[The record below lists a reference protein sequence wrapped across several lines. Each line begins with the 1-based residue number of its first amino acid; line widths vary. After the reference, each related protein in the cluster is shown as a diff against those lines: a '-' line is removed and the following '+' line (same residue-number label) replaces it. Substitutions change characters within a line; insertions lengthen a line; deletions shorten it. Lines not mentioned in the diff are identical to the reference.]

1 MMKSSLHDFLA
12 PDSIAILGASS
23 DPTKRGYK
31 AMVGLINDGYEGA
44 IYPINPKADTIL
56 GYKAY
61 PSMESLPGPAA
72 LALICTPAK
81 TIPDL
86 LAQCGRN
93 GTKGAII
100 LASGFGEVD
109 EAGARLGQE
118 VLAAAQKANVRIVG
132 PNTSGVFNLHK
143 KVNLL
148 ALDNVKPGDI
158 GIISQSGNML
168 LALALEAQSN
178 GHIGFSTYVGP
189 GNQIDLGFADYLQ
202 YLGEDENTR
211 VATLY
216 VEGFKDG
223 RVFLNVAKEIAK
235 TKPVVV
241 YKSGSTEA
249 GQKAAKSHTGALAG
263 SYAMTV
269 DLLRQVGVTVV
280 GQSDEILPVA
290 EGLGLLQQANGNRV
304 AILADGGGQATIAS
318 DRLSEAGLELAEL
331 SDATRSAL
339 RDILFPQAS
348 LVNPVD
354 VAGSTDASPKLL
366 ADCMSILVKDAN
378 VDMVFLVGMFGGYG
392 IRFAEE
398 LKAEEL
404 QTADA
409 IAELSGQ
416 TDKPVVVY
424 SLYSHVRPEPLV
436 RLREAGVP
444 VYNSIEHA
452 VQVLKALSERGAYIS
467 GTERAEL
474 APPLSPDAGVVAT
487 FKQAQ
492 ESGRDLFEFEAK
504 SLLRTYGVDVPKEL
518 IVRNEAGFL
527 KAVAEFGHTSLAMK
541 VISKDILHKSDAGG
555 VKLNLSGEADLRRG
569 HAEILASCKLYKP
582 DAEIEGV
589 LLAPMARKG
598 TEVIIGVSRDPMFGP
613 VLMFG
618 LGGIFVEVLEDVA
631 FRAIPLSRDDARSMV
646 DQIKARKILEGARGE
661 PAVSKDALVEL
672 LLKVSS
678 IVDAHSEILELDL
691 NPVIAYDDGYAVVD
705 ARVIVCQES
714 QL

>member
-1 MMKSSLHDFLA
+1 MKSSLHDFLA

-86 LAQCGRN
+86 LGQCGRN

-109 EAGARLGQE
+109 EAGAKLGQE

-168 LALALEAQSN
+168 LALALEAESN
-178 GHIGFSTYVGP
+178 GHVGFSTYVGP

-202 YLGEDENTR
+202 YLGEDENTC

-280 GQSDEILPVA
+280 SQSDEILPVA

-318 DRLSEAGLELAEL
+318 DRLCEAGLELAEL

-339 RDILFPQAS
+339 REILFPQAS

-354 VAGSTDASPKLL
+354 VAGSTDANPSLL

-409 IAELSGQ
+409 IAKLSGQ
-416 TDKPVVVY
+416 TDKPLVVY

-452 VQVLKALSERGAYIS
+452 VQVLKALSERGAYIARNQ
-467 GTERAEL
+467 RAEL
-474 APPLSPDAGVVAT
+474 AQPLSPDAGVVAT

-518 IVRNEAGFL
+518 IVRNEAEFL

-541 VISKDILHKSDAGG
+541 VVSKDILHKSDAGG
-555 VKLNLSGEADLRRG
+555 VKLDLSGEADLRRG
-569 HAEILASCKLYKP
+569 HAEILASCKLYKA

-598 TEVIIGVSRDPMFGP
+598 TEVIIGVSRDPVFGP

-631 FRAIPLSRDDARSMV
+631 FRAIPLSRDDAHSMV
-646 DQIKARKILEGARGE
+646 SQIKARKILDGARGE

-691 NPVIAYDDGYAVVD
+691 NPVIAYEDGYAVVD
-705 ARVIVCQES
+705 ARVIVCQETP
-714 QL
+714 L

>member
-1 MMKSSLHDFLA
+1 MKSSLHDFLA

-86 LAQCGRN
+86 LGQCGRN

-109 EAGARLGQE
+109 EAGAKLGQE

-168 LALALEAQSN
+168 LALALEAESN
-178 GHIGFSTYVGP
+178 GHVGFSTYVGP

-202 YLGEDENTR
+202 YLGEDENTC

-280 GQSDEILPVA
+280 RQSDEILPVA

-318 DRLSEAGLELAEL
+318 DRLCEAGLELAEL

-354 VAGSTDASPKLL
+354 VAGSTDANPSLL

-409 IAELSGQ
+409 IAKLSGQ
-416 TDKPVVVY
+416 TDKPLVVY

-452 VQVLKALSERGAYIS
+452 VQVLKALSERGAYIARNQ
-467 GTERAEL
+467 RAEL
-474 APPLSPDAGVVAT
+474 AQPLSPDAGVVAT

-518 IVRNEAGFL
+518 IVRNEAEFL
-527 KAVAEFGHTSLAMK
+527 EAVAEFGHTSLAMK
-541 VISKDILHKSDAGG
+541 VVSKDILHKSDAGG
-555 VKLNLSGEADLRRG
+555 VKLDLSGEADLRRG
-569 HAEILASCKLYKP
+569 HAEILASCKLYKA

-598 TEVIIGVSRDPMFGP
+598 TEVIIGVSRDPVFGP

-631 FRAIPLSRDDARSMV
+631 FRAIPLSRDDAHSMV
-646 DQIKARKILEGARGE
+646 NQIKARKILDGARGE

-691 NPVIAYDDGYAVVD
+691 NPVIAYEDGYAVVD
-705 ARVIVCQES
+705 ARVIVCQETP
-714 QL
+714 L

>member
-1 MMKSSLHDFLA
+1 MKSSLHDFLA

-86 LAQCGRN
+86 LGQCGRN

-109 EAGARLGQE
+109 EAGAKLGQE

-168 LALALEAQSN
+168 LALALEAESN
-178 GHIGFSTYVGP
+178 GHVGFSTYVGP

-202 YLGEDENTR
+202 YLGEDENTC

-280 GQSDEILPVA
+280 RQSDEILPVA

-318 DRLSEAGLELAEL
+318 DRLCEAGLELAEL

-339 RDILFPQAS
+339 REILFPQAS

-354 VAGSTDASPKLL
+354 VAGSTDANPSLL

-409 IAELSGQ
+409 IAKLSGQ
-416 TDKPVVVY
+416 TDKPLVVY

-452 VQVLKALSERGAYIS
+452 VQVLKALSERGAYIARNQ
-467 GTERAEL
+467 RAEL
-474 APPLSPDAGVVAT
+474 AQPLSPDAGVVAT

-518 IVRNEAGFL
+518 IVRNEAEFL

-541 VISKDILHKSDAGG
+541 VVSKDILHKSDAGG
-555 VKLNLSGEADLRRG
+555 VKLDLSGEADLRRG
-569 HAEILASCKLYKP
+569 HAEILASCKLYKA

-598 TEVIIGVSRDPMFGP
+598 TEVIIGVSRDPVFGP

-631 FRAIPLSRDDARSMV
+631 FRAIPLSRDDAHSMV
-646 DQIKARKILEGARGE
+646 SQIKARKILDGARGE

-691 NPVIAYDDGYAVVD
+691 NPVIAYEDGYAVVD
-705 ARVIVCQES
+705 ARVIVCQETP
-714 QL
+714 L

>member
-1 MMKSSLHDFLA
+1 MKSSLHDFLA

-86 LAQCGRN
+86 LGQCGRN

-109 EAGARLGQE
+109 EAGAKLGQE
-118 VLAAAQKANVRIVG
+118 VLEAAQKANVRIVG

-168 LALALEAQSN
+168 LALALEAESN
-178 GHIGFSTYVGP
+178 GHVGFSTYVGP

-202 YLGEDENTR
+202 YLGEDENTC

-280 GQSDEILPVA
+280 RQSDEILPVA

-318 DRLSEAGLELAEL
+318 DRLCEAGLELAEL

-354 VAGSTDASPKLL
+354 VAGSTDANPSLL

-409 IAELSGQ
+409 IAKLSGQ
-416 TDKPVVVY
+416 TDKPLVVY

-452 VQVLKALSERGAYIS
+452 VQVLKALSERGAYIARNQ
-467 GTERAEL
+467 RAEL
-474 APPLSPDAGVVAT
+474 AQPLSPDAGVVAT

-518 IVRNEAGFL
+518 IVRNEAEFL
-527 KAVAEFGHTSLAMK
+527 EAVAEFGHTSLAMK
-541 VISKDILHKSDAGG
+541 VVSKDILHKSDAGG
-555 VKLNLSGEADLRRG
+555 VKLDLSGEADLRRG
-569 HAEILASCKLYKP
+569 HAEILASCKLYKA

-598 TEVIIGVSRDPMFGP
+598 TEVIIGVSRDPVFGP

-631 FRAIPLSRDDARSMV
+631 FRAIPLSRDDAHSMV
-646 DQIKARKILEGARGE
+646 SQIKARKILDGARGE

-691 NPVIAYDDGYAVVD
+691 NPVIAYEDGYAVVD
-705 ARVIVCQES
+705 ARVIVCQETP
-714 QL
+714 L

>member
-1 MMKSSLHDFLA
+1 MKSSLHEFLA
-12 PDSIAILGASS
+12 PDSIAILGASP

-56 GYKAY
+56 GHKAY

-72 LALICTPAK
+72 LALICTPAN

-86 LAQCGRN
+86 LGQCGRN

-109 EAGARLGQE
+109 DAGAKLGQE
-118 VLAAAQKANVRIVG
+118 VLEAAQKANVRIVG
-132 PNTSGVFNLHK
+132 PNTSGIFNLHK

-148 ALDNVKPGDI
+148 ALDNIKPGDI
-158 GIISQSGNML
+158 GVISQSGNML
-168 LALALEAQSN
+168 LALVLEAQSN
-178 GHIGFSTYVGP
+178 GHVGFSTYVGP

-202 YLGEDENTR
+202 YLGEDKNTR

-223 RVFLNVAKEIAK
+223 RVFLNVAKNVAK

-263 SYAMTV
+263 RYGMTV

-280 GQSDEILPVA
+280 SQSDEILPVA

-318 DRLSEAGLELAEL
+318 DRLCEAGLALAEL

-339 RDILFPQAS
+339 RGILFSQAS

-354 VAGSTDASPKLL
+354 VAGSTDANPSLL
-366 ADCMSILVKDAN
+366 ADCMGILVEDAN
-378 VDMVFLVGMFGGYG
+378 VDMVLLVGMFGGYG

-409 IAELSGQ
+409 IATLSGQ
-416 TDKPVVVY
+416 TDKPLVVY

-452 VQVLKALSERGAYIS
+452 VQVLKALNERGVYIAS
-467 GTERAEL
+467 SQRAERAQ
-474 APPLSPDAGVVAT
+474 PLRPDAGVVAT

-504 SLLRTYGVDVPKEL
+504 SLLRAYGVDVPKEL
-518 IVRNEAGFL
+518 IVRNEAEFL
-527 KAVAEFGHTSLAMK
+527 EAVAEFGHTSLAMK
-541 VISKDILHKSDAGG
+541 VVSKDILHKSDAGG

-569 HAEILASCKLYKP
+569 HAEILAACKRYKA

-598 TEVIIGVSRDPMFGP
+598 TEVIIGVSRDPVFGA

-631 FRAIPLSRDDARSMV
+631 FRAIPLSHDDACSMV
-646 DQIKARKILEGARGE
+646 NQIKARKILDGVRGE

-672 LLKVSS
+672 LLNVSS

-691 NPVIAYDDGYAVVD
+691 NPVIAYSNGYAVVD
-705 ARVIVCQES
+705 ARVIVCQETP
-714 QL
+714 L